1 MTALGVLLVVVLVAV
16 GVVGGVRWWRDS
28 HRTDLEDAMARAPH
42 DAQRFSWT
50 DWAAV
55 RQELGGDLDER
66 SSSSALTDF
75 LDKGYDADLTSTSA
89 LVQSAPVL
97 QVLYGFSPASVDWEL
112 FSQSDTGAV
121 VMLHLPASY
130 DFDALAD
137 RLTDLGYTPPE
148 DDTGVWVGGEDLL
161 AELGVGTDGITPEL
175 NHIALDAEDG
185 LVLTSDSPDY
195 LGQAMDDAL
204 GDGAAVEGLDEVV
217 EASAEPLSAAIYT
230 GDYACENLAMSQ
242 ADGGDQA
249 RADELIEAAGGVNPM
264 TGFAMTVQP
273 DRAVRV
279 AMSFES
285 DDQARA
291 NADARAELASGPAVG
306 QGGDF
311 ADRFDLGPVQAD
323 GSVVTMEL
331 RPVEGQYVL
340 SDLSTGPVLFATC

>member
-16 GVVGGVRWWRDS
+16 GVVGGVGWWRES

-50 DWAAV
+50 DWTAV
-55 RQELGGDLDER
+55 RHELGGDLDER
-66 SSSSALTDF
+66 SSSSAVTDF
-75 LDKGYDADLTSTSA
+75 LSEGYDADLTSTSA

-112 FSQSDTGAV
+112 FSQSDAGAV

-161 AELGVGTDGITPEL
+161 AELGAGTDGITPEL
-175 NHIALDAEDG
+175 NHLALDAEDG
-185 LVLTSDSPDY
+185 LVLTSDSAEY
-195 LGQAMDDAL
+195 LSQ
-204 GDGAAVEGLDEVV
+204 EVV
-217 EASAEPLSAAIYT
+217 DASAEPLSAAIYT
-230 GDYACENLAMSQ
+230 GDYTCENLAMSQ
-242 ADGGDQA
+242 ADDGDQA
-249 RADELIEAAGGVNPM
+249 RADSLIEAAGGVNPM
-264 TGFAMTVQP
+264 TGFAMAVQP
-273 DRAVRV
+273 DRDVRV